1 MGSNNNKQK
10 NFKDL
15 IAGLVVMIM
24 AAFFYWTTLGTKSF
38 MKMGRGRLAPD
49 AVPKAVAAL
58 MFALGIIIILKW
70 FIAFKRG
77 TLPIL
82 ESEDDSAECEGLSEA
97 QIKARRLFQ
106 KITMPV
112 TILFVFLYI
121 LFMPEIG
128 FVISTI
134 IFLTFQI
141 TLLST
146 DLSFNSWVKNLII
159 ALIAAIAIY
168 IIFGC
173 AFGLAVPK
181 VSSVDLYLNDLYRT
195 FTSAGASAS

>member
-1 MGSNNNKQK
+1 
-10 NFKDL
+10 
-15 IAGLVVMIM
+15 
-24 AAFFYWTTLGTKSF
+24 
-38 MKMGRGRLAPD
+38 
-49 AVPKAVAAL
+49 
-58 MFALGIIIILKW
+58 
-70 FIAFKRG
+70 
-77 TLPIL
+77 
-82 ESEDDSAECEGLSEA
+82 
-97 QIKARRLFQ
+97 
-106 KITMPV
+106 
-112 TILFVFLYI
+112 
-121 LFMPEIG
+121 MPEIG